1 MTMNSIELAI
11 NHMNNNL
18 LRMGFLVETQLKRA
32 VKSLVTKDIDLAE
45 LVIREDIHINDLM
58 RTIEDE
64 AIRLIATQAPV
75 ASDLRNI
82 FTIIKIVTDME
93 RMGDHAKDIASI
105 TMISKD
111 INEDLINRELL
122 ELTDLVVDY
131 IGKSID
137 SFVAKDQ
144 DAALELT
151 QMDEEMDQ
159 MTSNAIKKLYE
170 EADDNPKLLRF
181 AGQLQF
187 VIKYLERVG
196 EHSTNICE
204 WTIYIV
210 TGQFRELN
218 LKKINILE

>member
-1 MTMNSIELAI
+1 MTMNVIELAV

-18 LRMGFLVETQLKRA
+18 LRMGFLVETQLKRS
-32 VKSLVTKDIDLAE
+32 VKALVTKDLELANFV
-45 LVIREDIHINDLM
+45 LKEDIHINDLM

-93 RMGDHAKDIASI
+93 RMGDHAKDIANISI
-105 TMISKD
+105 VND
-111 INEDLINRELL
+111 QINTDLINDELL
-122 ELTDLVVDY
+122 ELTDLVIDF

-137 SFVAKDQ
+137 AFVAKDQ
-144 DAALELT
+144 ETALSLT
-151 QMDEEMDQ
+151 YLDNKIEEV
-159 MTSNAIKKLYE
+159 TIAAIKKLYE
-170 EADDNPKLLRF
+170 KAKETPDLLKL

-196 EHSTNICE
+196 DHATNICE
-204 WTIYIV
+204 WTAYIV
-210 TGQFRELN
+210 TGQFVEL
-218 LKKINILE
+218 KQKPY

>member
-1 MTMNSIELAI
+1 MTMNSIEMTVK
-11 NHMNNNL
+11 HMNNNL

-32 VKSLVTKDIDLAE
+32 VRSLVTKDIDLAE

-64 AIRLIATQAPV
+64 AIKLIATQAPV

-82 FTIIKIVTDME
+82 FTIIKIVTDLE

-105 TMISKD
+105 SMISKD
-111 INEDLINRELL
+111 ITEDLINRELL
-122 ELTDLVVDY
+122 ELTDHVVEF

-144 DAALELT
+144 ETALELT
-151 QMDEEMDQ
+151 IMDEEMDR
-159 MTSNAIKKLYE
+159 MTSYAVKKLYE
-170 EADDNPKLLRF
+170 EADENPKLLRF
-181 AGQLQF
+181 AGQLRF

-204 WTIYIV
+204 WTVYIA
-210 TGQFRELN
+210 TGQFRELS

>member
-1 MTMNSIELAI
+1 MTMNVIELTV

-18 LRMGFLVETQLKRA
+18 LRMGFLVETQLKRS
-32 VKSLVTKDIDLAE
+32 VKALVTKDIELANFV
-45 LVIREDIHINDLM
+45 LKEDVHINDLM

-105 TMISKD
+105 SIVNDS
-111 INEDLINRELL
+111 INTDLINDELL
-122 ELTDLVVDY
+122 ELTDLVIDF

-137 SFVAKDQ
+137 AFVAKDQ
-144 DAALELT
+144 ETALTLT
-151 QMDEEMDQ
+151 YLDNKIDEV
-159 MTSNAIKKLYE
+159 TTAAIKKLYE
-170 EADDNPKLLRF
+170 KAKETPDLMKL

-196 EHSTNICE
+196 DHATNICE
-204 WTIYIV
+204 WTAYIV
-210 TGQFRELN
+210 TGQFVEL
-218 LKKINILE
+218 KQKAY

>member
-1 MTMNSIELAI
+1 MTMNIIELTV

-18 LRMGFLVETQLKRA
+18 LRMGFLVETQLKRS
-32 VKSLVTKDIDLAE
+32 VKALVNKDLELAKFV
-45 LVIREDIHINDLM
+45 LKEDVHINDLM

-93 RMGDHAKDIASI
+93 RMGDHAKDIANITIVNESI
-105 TMISKD
+105 NT
-111 INEDLINRELL
+111 DLINDELV
-122 ELTDLVVDY
+122 ELTDLVIDF

-137 SFVAKDQ
+137 AFVAKDQ
-144 DAALELT
+144 ETAIGLT
-151 QMDEEMDQ
+151 VLDNEIDQ
-159 MTSNAIKKLYE
+159 VTTFATKKLYE
-170 EADDNPKLLRF
+170 KANQTPDLLKL

-196 EHSTNICE
+196 DHATNICE
-204 WTIYIV
+204 WTAYIV
-210 TGQFRELN
+210 TGQFVEL
-218 LKKINILE
+218 KQKPY

>member
-1 MTMNSIELAI
+1 MTMNVIELTV

-18 LRMGFLVETQLKRA
+18 LRMGFLVETQLKRS
-32 VKSLVTKDIDLAE
+32 VKAMVTKDIELAKFV
-45 LVIREDIHINDLM
+45 LKEDVHINDLM

-93 RMGDHAKDIASI
+93 RMGDHAKDIANISI
-105 TMISKD
+105 VNDS
-111 INEDLINRELL
+111 INTDLINDELL
-122 ELTDLVVDY
+122 ELTDLVIDF

-137 SFVAKDQ
+137 AFVAKDQ
-144 DAALELT
+144 ETALSLT
-151 QMDEEMDQ
+151 YLDNKIDEVS
-159 MTSNAIKKLYE
+159 TTATKKLYE
-170 EADDNPKLLRF
+170 KAKEMPDLLKL

-196 EHSTNICE
+196 DHATNICE
-204 WTIYIV
+204 WTAYIV
-210 TGQFRELN
+210 TGQFVEL
-218 LKKINILE
+218 KQKPY

>member
-1 MTMNSIELAI
+1 MTMNVIELTV

-18 LRMGFLVETQLKRA
+18 LRMGFLVETQLKRS
-32 VKSLVTKDIDLAE
+32 VKALVTKDIELAKFV
-45 LVIREDIHINDLM
+45 LKEDVHINDLM

-93 RMGDHAKDIASI
+93 RMGDHAKDIANISMVNDSI
-105 TMISKD
+105 NT
-111 INEDLINRELL
+111 DLINDELL
-122 ELTDLVVDY
+122 ELTDLVIDF

-137 SFVAKDQ
+137 AFVAKDQ
-144 DAALELT
+144 ETALSLT
-151 QMDEEMDQ
+151 YLDNEIDEVS
-159 MTSNAIKKLYE
+159 TTATKKLYE
-170 EADDNPKLLRF
+170 KAKEMPDLLKL

-196 EHSTNICE
+196 DHATNICE
-204 WTIYIV
+204 WTAYIV
-210 TGQFRELN
+210 TGQFVEL
-218 LKKINILE
+218 KQKPY

>member
-1 MTMNSIELAI
+1 MTMNVIELTV

-18 LRMGFLVETQLKRA
+18 LRMGFLVETQLKRS
-32 VKSLVTKDIDLAE
+32 VKALVTKDIELAKFV
-45 LVIREDIHINDLM
+45 LKEDVHINDLM

-93 RMGDHAKDIASI
+93 RMGDHAKDIANISMVNDSI
-105 TMISKD
+105 NT
-111 INEDLINRELL
+111 DLINDELL
-122 ELTDLVVDY
+122 ELTDLVIDF

-137 SFVAKDQ
+137 AFVAKDQ
-144 DAALELT
+144 ETALSLT
-151 QMDEEMDQ
+151 YLDNKIDEVS
-159 MTSNAIKKLYE
+159 TTATKKLYE
-170 EADDNPKLLRF
+170 KAKEMPDLLKL

-196 EHSTNICE
+196 DHATNICE
-204 WTIYIV
+204 WTAYIV
-210 TGQFRELN
+210 TGQFVEL
-218 LKKINILE
+218 KQKPY